1 MRGFGHY
8 GMAIIDNRQQ
18 APFLPT
24 QPEKGSAMRSI
35 LGILSVL
42 IVLALVGVLAKK
54 QLSTAAM
61 PSGLSTSDSGVA
73 IPTTTPGASPQQ
85 QSLEI
90 QQQVKQSL
98 EAAMQQAR
106 PMPDDK

>member
-18 APFLPT
+18 VPFLPT
-24 QPEKGSAMRSI
+24 QSEKGSVMRSI
-35 LGILSVL
+35 LGILSLL
-42 IVLALVGVLAKK
+42 IVLAVVGVLAKK
-54 QLSTAAM
+54 QLSTVTASPSAA
-61 PSGLSTSDSGVA
+61 PSDSGVVL
-73 IPTTTPGASPQQ
+73 PTTTPGASPQQ
-85 QSLEI
+85 QSQEI